1 MFSFEKNIF
10 SHQIFIEKNISTC
23 KIEKKKNKEAD
34 RTIFS

>member
-23 KIEKKKNKEAD
+23 KIEKINKEAD